1 MKKIIT
7 IISVFADTLQRIF
20 SVATDVFSIIA
31 TVALMLIRTGLSVF
45 AVQVLFDF
53 VHKAQMGASGYVVA
67 SIATV
72 VIIVKYVQAFIR
84 AKHAIFGDAPVLPKV
99 QPNSPNSEDPLVSE
113 FRNRSSA
120 TSPVKRQR
128 KTLLVLS
135 VSARRWRTITTN
147 L

>member
-1 MKKIIT
+1 MKKIIP
-7 IISVFADTLQRIF
+7 IISVCADTLQRIF

-31 TVALMLIRTGLSVF
+31 TVALMLIRTGLSV
-45 AVQVLFDF
+45 FDF

-99 QPNSPNSEDPLVSE
+99 QPNSPNSEDPLV
-113 FRNRSSA
+113 
-120 TSPVKRQR
+120 KRVQESQQR
-128 KTLLVLS
+128 YL
-135 VSARRWRTITTN
+135 ARKKAEENAARAQREREAMEN
-147 L
+147 DNH

>member
-45 AVQVLFDF
+45 AAQVLFDF

-99 QPNSPNSEDPLVSE
+99 QPNSLNSEDPLV
-113 FRNRSSA
+113 
-120 TSPVKRQR
+120 KRVQESQQR
-128 KTLLVLS
+128 YL
-135 VSARRWRTITTN
+135 ARKKAEENAARAQREREAMEN
-147 L
+147 DNH

>member
-84 AKHAIFGDAPVLPKV
+84 AKHAIFVWRCTRT
-99 QPNSPNSEDPLVSE
+99 SEGTTQLSE
-113 FRNRSSA
+113 FRRPACKASSGIA
-120 TSPVKRQR
+120 AALPRP
-128 KTLLVLS
+128 
-135 VSARRWRTITTN
+135 
-147 L
+147 